1 MSEPRPAT
9 ASFGY
14 IQPMTT
20 SPRPLTVGAAHP
32 PLREVVAAEL
42 RRLILDGRLAPGERL
57 VEDRL
62 AELLGVS
69 RNPVR
74 EAIRALEA
82 EGFID
87 VAARRGAFVATL
99 SERQAADLFVVRLAL
114 EPLGARLAAENVS
127 PEPVARMRSL
137 LEQAQTSSENSD
149 LDVLSRLHSELHSV
163 IFEMTDN
170 AYLTAIAIP
179 MVVRGQWLLR
189 QSSPLRDPEAWSQ
202 HHGLIAAIA
211 DGDADLAEAEAR
223 HHVLS
228 VRHHLKV
235 PTHRVPRH
243 ARTSRA

>member
-1 MSEPRPAT
+1 MGRL
-9 ASFGY
+9 
-14 IQPMTT
+14 
-20 SPRPLTVGAAHP
+20 SPPLTVGAAHP

-42 RRLILDGRLAPGERL
+42 RRLILDGTLAPGERL

-87 VAARRGAFVATL
+87 VPARRGAFVATL
-99 SERQAADLFVVRLAL
+99 SDRQAADLFAVRLAL
-114 EPLGARLAAENVS
+114 EPLGARLAAENVTAAA
-127 PEPVARMRSL
+127 VARMKQL
-137 LEQAQTSSENSD
+137 LAEAQSSSASGD
-149 LDVLSRLHSELHSV
+149 LDALSDLHSELHSN

-179 MVVRGQWLLR
+179 MVKRGQWLLR
-189 QSSPLRDPEAWSQ
+189 QSSPLRDPAAWSE
-202 HHGLIAAIA
+202 HHGLIAAIEA
-211 DGDADLAEAEAR
+211 GDADLAEAEAR

-228 VRHHLKV
+228 VRHQLGV
-235 PTHRVPRH
+235 PAHHVRDEAGTPSGPDRSVLRLQ
-243 ARTSRA
+243 RAD

>member
-1 MSEPRPAT
+1 MGTLPA
-9 ASFGY
+9 
-14 IQPMTT
+14 
-20 SPRPLTVGAAHP
+20 PLTVGAAHR

-42 RRLILDGRLAPGERL
+42 RRLILDGTLAPGERL

-87 VAARRGAFVATL
+87 APARRGAFVATL
-99 SERQAADLFVVRLAL
+99 TDRQAADLFAVRLAL
-114 EPLGARLAAENVS
+114 EPLGARLAAENVT
-127 PEPVARMRSL
+127 PAAVEQMKAL
-137 LEQAQTSSENSD
+137 LAEAQSSSSSND
-149 LDVLSRLHSELHSV
+149 LDALSDLHSEIHSL
-163 IFEMTDN
+163 IFTMTDN

-179 MVVRGQWLLR
+179 MVKRGQWLLR

-202 HHGLIAAIA
+202 HHGLIAAIEA
-211 DGDADLAEAEAR
+211 GDADLAEAEAR

-228 VRHHLKV
+228 VRHQLKV
-235 PTHRVPRH
+235 PSQRGVADAT
-243 ARTSRA
+243 ARLVG